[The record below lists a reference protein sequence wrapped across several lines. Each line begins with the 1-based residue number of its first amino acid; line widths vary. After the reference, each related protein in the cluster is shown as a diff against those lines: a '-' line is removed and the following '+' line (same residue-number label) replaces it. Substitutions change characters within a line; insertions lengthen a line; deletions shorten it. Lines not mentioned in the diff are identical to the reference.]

1 MCGIAGFVRP
11 GAAAAVARSLEES
24 LARRGPDGS
33 WAARRGDVSLVQT
46 RLAVIDLSP
55 EVSYPMPNESE
66 DVWLLFNGEIYGYQ
80 AVRRRL
86 EALGHRF
93 RTACD
98 AEVVVHAYEEWGA
111 GCFAHLNG
119 MFAVAILDERSGD
132 LLLARDRFG
141 IKPLVHTTGHTFAF
155 SSDALSLVESGLVDG
170 AIDMDAVEEFL
181 QFHYVPPPKT
191 GLEGVVSLEPGTT
204 LVRERGGRVT
214 TLHWAPRVFEGRAIP
229 EGRAAGIE
237 DLDRAMAEAV
247 ERQLVADVGVGVFLS
262 SGIDS
267 ALLLSYAVSA
277 GHRPLAFTVGF
288 AGYGDY
294 DEARRAAEVASRL
307 GVEHHVD
314 QFEIGFADAL
324 ELVSRAFDT
333 PLADA
338 SAIPTL
344 LLARMARELV
354 TVALSGTGGDELF
367 AGYYR
372 HRAHRIRPFAT
383 RLPKPART
391 ALMAMAPRDAAPRRS
406 SIQAARSYLARLAA
420 AGAGDFAEQYLD
432 LVTRDPSPAAQA
444 CLRFRADAAAAREAP
459 AKRYALGDD
468 HVGRP
473 LDAVQEFDLKTYLPG
488 DILVKEDRA
497 TMYSSLEA
505 RVPFLDDA
513 VVDIAQRIPPAERAS
528 LFVGK
533 KPLRELA
540 SQRLG
545 AAQVTWQKRGFAV
558 PLGQLLSGPWT
569 EEARSWFQSLE
580 SSLVDGGRVCDELT
594 RPNVDPTEIW
604 ALAVLGAWEQ
614 RLAEARSRAANGHR

>member
-11 GAAAAVARSLEES
+11 GAPDAVANSLEES
-24 LARRGPDGS
+24 LARRGPDGA
-33 WAARRGDVSLVQT
+33 WTARRGDVSLVQT

-55 EVSYPMPNESE
+55 GVSYPMPNESE
-66 DVWLLFNGEIYGYQ
+66 DVWLLFNGEIYGYE
-80 AVRRRL
+80 AVRQRL
-86 EALGHRF
+86 EGLGHRF

-111 GCFAHLNG
+111 ECFTHLNG

-141 IKPLVHTTGHTFAF
+141 IKPLVHTTGDTFAF

-170 AIDMDAVEEFL
+170 AIDLEAVEEFL

-191 GLEGVVSLEPGTT
+191 GLEGVVALEPGTA
-204 LVRERGGRVT
+204 LVRERGGQVT
-214 TLHWAPRVFEGRAIP
+214 TVRWAPRMFEHGAIS
-229 EGRAAGIE
+229 EGPPVGVA
-237 DLDRAMAEAV
+237 DLDHALAQAV
-247 ERQLVADVGVGVFLS
+247 ERQLVADVPVGVFLS

-288 AGYGDY
+288 AGFGDY
-294 DEARRAAEVASRL
+294 DETRRASEVASRL

-314 QFEIGFADAL
+314 QFDIGFADAL
-324 ELVSRAFDT
+324 DLVCRAFDT

-372 HRAHRIRPFAT
+372 HRAHRIRPFAS
-383 RLPKPART
+383 RLPKPARA
-391 ALMAMAPRDAAPRRS
+391 ALMAMAPSDAAPRRS
-406 SIQAARSYLARLAA
+406 SLQAARSYLARLAS
-420 AGAGDFAEQYLD
+420 AGGGDFAEQYLD
-432 LVTRDPSPAAQA
+432 LLTREVSPAAQA
-444 CLRFRADAAAAREAP
+444 SLRFRTDAAAARSAP
-459 AKRYALGDD
+459 AKRHALGDD
-468 HVGRP
+468 HAGRP

-488 DILVKEDRA
+488 DVLLKEDRA

-513 VVDIAQRIPPAERAS
+513 VVDIAQRIPPSERAS

-533 KPLRELA
+533 KPLRRLA

-545 AAQVTWQKRGFAV
+545 AAQLTWQKRGFAV
-558 PLGQLLSGPWT
+558 PLSQLLRGNWT

-580 SSLVDGGRVCDELT
+580 SSLVDGRRVCDALGH
-594 RPNVDPTEIW
+594 PDVDPTEIW
-604 ALAVLGAWEQ
+604 ALAILGAWEQ
-614 RLAEARSRAANGHR
+614 RLADARKRAVA